1 MQIHPKENT
10 MTVVKTPIGRR
21 AFIKNT
27 SLAGGGLVLGFN
39 LLNSCKPKVAKA
51 MAVELEMPKEW
62 YEINGYLK
70 IGDNGVVTIM
80 SPNPEIGQNVR
91 TSMPMSLADELEVD
105 WKDVIVEQ
113 APLNTDLYTWQVA
126 GGSRSIMSSWEPL
139 RMAGATARQMLK
151 EAAAAAWQ
159 VPVAEIT
166 AVAGVLSH
174 EASGNSAG
182 YGEMAS
188 AASQLEVPEE
198 VQLKERSEFSIIG
211 TSRKNVDGKKI
222 VTGQPLFGIDVQ
234 REGMLLATVAHPPA
248 FGMKLKSFDTTE
260 AKQMPG
266 IRDVFSIKL
275 YDDDF
280 KKSAFHHTA
289 FNELVAVVGETT
301 WQVMQAKKALKVEWE
316 KATETNHD
324 MSVLGREMSVKHPSG
339 LENSETHDAQ
349 LKEMM
354 ARKGR
359 VARRDGNPEVAFAN
373 AAKVIERSYSCPFL
387 AHNTMEPMNFFA
399 HVTEDHAELLG
410 PTQTPEFMEPAIA
423 ECLGLPLEKIDIQMT
438 RQGGGFGRR
447 LYGHF
452 MVEAALIS
460 KKMNAPIKLQYSRE
474 DDMSQGVYRP
484 SYYATYRA
492 ALDENNNLVAF
503 HVKAGGV
510 PESPLFA
517 NRFPAGAIDNYL
529 AEDYTIDSN
538 ITTGA
543 FRAPRSNFIAGA
555 EQSFL
560 DEVAEEM
567 GKDPI
572 DFRLELMQRAEENP
586 VGDPDN
592 NNYDAARYAGVLKLV
607 REKSNWGQNDD
618 GVHRGVSA
626 YFCHNSYVAQVLDM
640 VMENGEPKVQKV
652 TSAIDC
658 GIVVNPDAA
667 SNMAEGGVVDG
678 IGHAM
683 YSAITFKDG
692 TPEQQNFDR
701 YRLIR
706 HSEAPKEIETH
717 FVDNG
722 IDPTGMGEPPFPPV
736 MGALANALYKATG
749 RRYYH
754 QPFISDKPALVG

>member
-1 MQIHPKENT
+1 
-10 MTVVKTPIGRR
+10 MTLVTSKMGRR

-39 LLNSCKPKVAKA
+39 LLNSCKPKTTEAVVA
-51 MAVELEMPKEW
+51 ELEMPKEW

-70 IGDNGVVTIM
+70 IGDNGVVTIL

-91 TSMPMSLADELEVD
+91 TSMPMILADELEID
-105 WKDVIVEQ
+105 WKNVVVEQ
-113 APLNTDLYTWQVA
+113 APLNTDLYSWQVA
-126 GGSRSIMSSWEPL
+126 GGSRSIMNSWESL
-139 RMAGATARQMLK
+139 RMAGATARHMLK
-151 EAAAAAWQ
+151 EAAAQAWQ
-159 VPVAEIT
+159 VPVGEIS

-188 AASQLEVPEE
+188 LASQMEVPEE
-198 VQLKERSEFSIIG
+198 VELKDRSEFSIIG

-234 REGMLLATVAHPPA
+234 REGMLIAGLAHPPA
-248 FGMKLKSFDTTE
+248 FGMKLKSFDAAE
-260 AKQMPG
+260 AKNMPG

-275 YDDDF
+275 YDEGF

-289 FNELVAVVGETT
+289 FNELVAVIGETT
-301 WQVMQAKKALKVEWE
+301 WEVMQAKKALKIEWE
-316 KATETNHD
+316 QASESVES
-324 MSVLGREMSVKHPSG
+324 MSILGREMTVKHPTG
-339 LENSETHDAQ
+339 MENSDTHNAK
-349 LKEMM
+349 LKELNT
-354 ARKGR
+354 RKGR
-359 VARRDGNPEVAFAN
+359 VARKDGNPEAAFAK
-373 AAKVIERSYSCPFL
+373 AAKIIERNYSCPFL

-399 HVTEDHAELLG
+399 NVTEDHAELLG
-410 PTQTPEFMEPAIA
+410 PTQTPEWMEPAVA
-423 ECLGLPLEKIDIQMT
+423 ERLGLPLENVDIQMT

-452 MVEAALIS
+452 MVEAAVIS
-460 KKMNAPIKLQYSRE
+460 QKMKAPVKLVYSRE
-474 DDMSQGVYRP
+474 DDMSQGMYRP

-492 ALDENNNLVAF
+492 GLDEDNNLIAF

-572 DFRLELMQRAEENP
+572 DFRLELLQRAKENP
-586 VGDPDN
+586 VGDPETND
-592 NNYDAARYAGVLKLV
+592 YDAARYAGVLDLV
-607 REKSNWGQNDD
+607 REKSNWGQNES
-618 GVHRGVSA
+618 GVYRGVSA

-640 VMENGEPKVQKV
+640 VMDNGNPIVQKV

-667 SNMAEGGVVDG
+667 TNMAEGGAVDG

-683 YSAITFKDG
+683 YSALTFKDG
-692 TPEQQNFDR
+692 APEQTNFDR

-706 HSEAPKEIETH
+706 HSEAPKEIEVH

-722 IDPTGMGEPPFPPV
+722 IDPTGMGEPPFPPI

-749 RRYYH
+749 RRHYH
-754 QPFISDKPALVG
+754 QPFISDRPPLVG